1 MATQTPAAP
10 SSPSSPAPAPSGGS
24 SPGQGGGAQPQ
35 RSGGAERHEEPFDAR
50 ADAADLFA
58 GPDSASQE
66 RGEELAEEALA
77 GDGDEQLEAAEDGP
91 DQQQEGGAEDGPL
104 SIGGI
109 EFPNA
114 AALEQYVRTNQ
125 GRLVAAQQHVQI
137 GAQWERYATQ
147 LEDRLAQL
155 EQGQGGPMPERP
167 QAAPQAGQMPRDF
180 VEAYHQT
187 FGDQFI
193 QKAEAAFLQA
203 VNAQDEAGV
212 KQGLHGFMSE
222 TLAGVARLMQAREA
236 AIRAEFEPVKAQM
249 SEQAETSAAIQ
260 AHQALVTKAASLR
273 NDDGSMMFPDIFT
286 DGPSGPQF
294 NGAEGREIA
303 SRVSRAMVKLG
314 LQPSMENFGLAYAT
328 VVGLRQL
335 SGAPEPGPRSA
346 AGGDPTLSGAGV
358 GAVGSPRRVASPR
371 DPYGLPKGPSRG
383 RVMGIDF
390 GR

>member
-10 SSPSSPAPAPSGGS
+10 SAPSSPAPAPSGGS
-24 SPGQGGGAQPQ
+24 APSSAGGAQPQ
-35 RSGGAERHEEPFDAR
+35 RSGGAERHEEPYDAH
-50 ADAADLFA
+50 ADAAELFE

-66 RGEELAEEALA
+66 RGEELAEQALA
-77 GDGDEQLEAAEDGP
+77 GDEQALEGEDGP
-91 DQQQEGGAEDGPL
+91 DQQEGGAEDGPL

-125 GRLVAAQQHVQI
+125 GRLAAAQQHVQI

-167 QAAPQAGQMPRDF
+167 QSGQQPPQGGQLPRDF

-203 VNAQDEAGV
+203 VNATDEAGV

-236 AIRAEFEPVKAQM
+236 AIRAEFEPVKAQV

-335 SGAPEPGPRSA
+335 SGAPEPGPRPA

-358 GAVGSPRRVASPR
+358 GAVGSPRRVASQR

-383 RVMGIDF
+383 RVMGIDY